1 MSDTFRTWL
10 GACVI
15 VLVGAATYAN
25 SLSGRML
32 LDDQSAIV
40 LNPQIRHLWPLTEA
54 LAAPRNN
61 ELESRP
67 LVNLSFAINY
77 AIGEL
82 SVRGYHLVNVSLH
95 IASALLLFGIIR
107 RTLAAGAL
115 RDRFATASD
124 GIALASALIWMVHPL
139 QTEPV
144 DYLTQRTELLMGLF
158 YLSTLYCAI
167 RAARATAPERWH
179 AAAIIACLLGMGS
192 KESMVTAPA
201 IVLLYD
207 RVFVFDSLRDA
218 WRSRKTL
225 YAGFA
230 LAWLALAA
238 LLLTSHPATVGFAS
252 GASPWTYL
260 LNQALMVVRYLKLAV
275 WPFGLVID
283 YGLPRALV
291 LSDILPQAL
300 LIVALLVLTG
310 IALVRQPALGFLGAW
325 FFITLAPASSFVPI
339 ATEVGAER
347 RMYLPLAAVV
357 VLAAIGV
364 RHLLAKAGGRRA
376 ASIAVVV
383 ASLVVAALAM
393 VTKQRNRDYNDP
405 AALLQASVARWPQG
419 RAHFN
424 LAFYLQEAGRPD
436 EAMAHLR
443 AAVPDY
449 PPAQFEVGSDLYNR
463 GRFDEAIA
471 QLRTFVGR
479 LGQGP
484 LSTKR
489 RVMAANLIALSLAR
503 QGRVPQAIDEFHA
516 GLQLDPDNAA
526 LHGNLALILQQQRDF
541 EGARQHYEAYL
552 AHQQGTAFV
561 LTNLGMALQELG
573 RVGEAEIRFRQALA
587 LDPNDPDARRGLD
600 QIVRFKR

>member
-1 MSDTFRTWL
+1 MSDHIRTWV
-10 GACVI
+10 GACLI

-40 LNPQIRHLWPLTEA
+40 QNPQIRRLWPLTEA

-95 IASALLLFGIIR
+95 IASALLLFGIVR

-115 RDRFATASD
+115 QARFAAGSN

-158 YLSTLYCAI
+158 YLLTLYCAI
-167 RAARATAPERWH
+167 RAARAGAPERWH
-179 AAAIIACLLGMGS
+179 AAAIIACLLGMGC
-192 KESMVTAPA
+192 KESMVTAPVMVA
-201 IVLLYD
+201 LYD
-207 RVFVFDSLRDA
+207 RLFVFDSLRDA

-238 LLLTSHPATVGFAS
+238 LLLTSHPATVGFDS
-252 GASPWTYL
+252 GTSAWPYL
-260 LNQALMVVRYLKLAV
+260 LNQSLMIVRYLRLAV

-291 LSDILPQAL
+291 LSDVMPQAVL
-300 LIVALLVLTG
+300 VVALLALTG

-325 FFITLAPASSFVPI
+325 FFVTLAPASSIVPI
-339 ATEVGAER
+339 VTEVGAER
-347 RMYLPLAAVV
+347 RMYLPLAGLA
-357 VLAAIGV
+357 VLAVMGA
-364 RHLLAKAGGRRA
+364 RHVLAKAGGRRA
-376 ASIAVVV
+376 APIAVAA
-383 ASLVVAALAM
+383 ASLVVAALAL
-393 VTKQRNRDYNDP
+393 VTMQRNREYDNP
-405 AALLQASVARWPQG
+405 IALVQASIERWPQG

-424 LAFYLQEAGRPD
+424 LAFYLREAGRPD

-449 PPAQFEVGSDLYNR
+449 PPAQFEVGSDLYDH

-471 QLRTFVGR
+471 QLRAFVGR

-484 LSTKR
+484 RSTNR
-489 RVMAANLIALSLAR
+489 RSMAANLIALSLAR
-503 QGRVPQAIDEFHA
+503 QGRLPQAVQELQTA
-516 GLQLDPDNAA
+516 LQLDPDNAA
-526 LHGNLALILQQQRDF
+526 LHGNLALILQQQKNFD
-541 EGARQHYEAYL
+541 GARQHYEAYL
-552 AHQQGTAFV
+552 ARQQGNAFV
-561 LTNLGMALQELG
+561 LTNLGIALQELG
-573 RVGEAEIRFRQALA
+573 RVDEAEARFRQALA
-587 LDPNDPDARRGLD
+587 LDPNDLDARRGLD

>member
-1 MSDTFRTWL
+1 MSDNIRTWL
-10 GACVI
+10 GACLI

-40 LNPQIRHLWPLTEA
+40 LNPQIRHLWPLTES

-82 SVRGYHLVNVSLH
+82 SVRGYHLANVSLH

-107 RTLAAGAL
+107 MTLAAGK
-115 RDRFATASD
+115 RRERFAADAD
-124 GIALASALIWMVHPL
+124 GVALASALIWMVHPL

-144 DYLTQRTELLMGLF
+144 DYLTQRTELLMGLC
-158 YLSTLYCAI
+158 YLLTLYGAI
-167 RAARATAPERWH
+167 RAARAAAPDRWQ
-179 AAAIIACLLGMGS
+179 AAAIIACLLGTGC
-192 KESMVTAPA
+192 KESMVTAP
-201 IVLLYD
+201 VMVVLYD
-207 RVFVFDSLRDA
+207 RIFLFDSMRAA

-238 LLLTSHPATVGFAS
+238 LLLTSRPATVGFDS
-252 GASPWTYL
+252 GVSAWTYL
-260 LNQALMVVRYLKLAV
+260 LNQPLMIVRYLALAA
-275 WPFGLVID
+275 WPRGLVID
-283 YGLPRALV
+283 YGLPRQLGLTDV
-291 LSDILPQAL
+291 LPQAAVV
-300 LIVALLVLTG
+300 VALAVMTV
-310 IALVRQPALGFLGAW
+310 IALVRQPAIGFLGAW
-325 FFITLAPASSFVPI
+325 FFVTLAPASSIVPI

-357 VLAAIGV
+357 VLAVIGA
-364 RHLLAKAGGRRA
+364 RYLLVKAGGRRA
-376 ASIAVVV
+376 APVAVAA
-383 ASLVVAALAM
+383 ASLVVVALA
-393 VTKQRNRDYNDP
+393 VETIQRNRDYNAP
-405 AALLQASVARWPQG
+405 IVLLQASVARWPQG

-424 LAFYLQEAGRPD
+424 LAFYLREEGRTD

-449 PPAQFEVGSDLYNR
+449 FPAQFEVGSDLYNR
-463 GRFDEAIA
+463 GQFDEAVA
-471 QLRTFVGR
+471 QLRAFVGR
-479 LGQGP
+479 TR
-484 LSTKR
+484 STSR
-489 RVMAANLIALSLAR
+489 RVMARNLIGLSLAR
-503 QGRVPQAIDEFHA
+503 QGRLPQAVDEFQA
-516 GLQLDPDNAA
+516 ALQLDPDNSD
-526 LHGNLALILQQQRDF
+526 LHGNLAFMLLQQRDF

-552 AHQQGTAFV
+552 TRQKGSAFV

-573 RVGEAEIRFRQALA
+573 RLDEAAARFRQALA
-587 LDPNDPDARRGLD
+587 LDPNESEARRRLD
-600 QIVRFKR
+600 EIARLKR

>member
-1 MSDTFRTWL
+1 MSDHIRTWV
-10 GACVI
+10 GACLI

-40 LNPQIRHLWPLTEA
+40 QNPQIRRLWPLTEA

-95 IASALLLFGIIR
+95 IASALLLFGIVR

-115 RDRFATASD
+115 QARFAAGSN

-158 YLSTLYCAI
+158 YLLTLYCAI
-167 RAARATAPERWH
+167 RAARAGAPERWH
-179 AAAIIACLLGMGS
+179 AAAIIACLLGMGC
-192 KESMVTAPA
+192 KESMVTAPVMVA
-201 IVLLYD
+201 LYD
-207 RVFVFDSLRDA
+207 RLFVFDSLRDA

-238 LLLTSHPATVGFAS
+238 LLLTSHPATVGFDS
-252 GASPWTYL
+252 GTSTWTYL
-260 LNQALMVVRYLKLAV
+260 LNQSLMIVRYLRLAV

-291 LSDILPQAL
+291 LSDVMPQAVL
-300 LIVALLVLTG
+300 VVALLALTG

-325 FFITLAPASSFVPI
+325 FFVTLAPASSIVPI
-339 ATEVGAER
+339 VTEVGAER
-347 RMYLPLAAVV
+347 RMYLPLAGLA
-357 VLAAIGV
+357 VLAVMGA
-364 RHLLAKAGGRRA
+364 RHVLAKAGGRRA
-376 ASIAVVV
+376 APIAVAA
-383 ASLVVAALAM
+383 ASLVVAALAL
-393 VTKQRNRDYNDP
+393 VTMQRNREYDNP
-405 AALLQASVARWPQG
+405 IALVQASIERWPQG

-424 LAFYLQEAGRPD
+424 LAFYLREAGRPD

-449 PPAQFEVGSDLYNR
+449 PPAQFEVGSDLYDH

-471 QLRTFVGR
+471 QLRAFVGR

-484 LSTKR
+484 RSTNR
-489 RVMAANLIALSLAR
+489 RSMAANLIALSLAR
-503 QGRVPQAIDEFHA
+503 QGRLPQAVQELQTA
-516 GLQLDPDNAA
+516 LQLDPDNAA
-526 LHGNLALILQQQRDF
+526 LHGNLALILQQQKNFD
-541 EGARQHYEAYL
+541 GARQHYEAYL
-552 AHQQGTAFV
+552 ARQQGNAFV
-561 LTNLGMALQELG
+561 LTNLGIALQELG
-573 RVGEAEIRFRQALA
+573 RVDEAEARFRQALA
-587 LDPNDPDARRGLD
+587 LDPNDLDARRGLD